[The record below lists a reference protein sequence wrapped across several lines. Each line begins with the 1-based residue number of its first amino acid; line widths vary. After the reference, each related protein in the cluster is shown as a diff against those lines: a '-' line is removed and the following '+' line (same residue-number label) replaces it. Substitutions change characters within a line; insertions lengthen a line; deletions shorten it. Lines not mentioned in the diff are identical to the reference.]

1 MFLIENYSMI
11 KIEGDFCI
19 MKNMFIKMDYEKVMA
34 LPAPK
39 LVKPKKPNL
48 FWRTLLKILS
58 GGVLKKEG
66 FTFTK
71 EGMEQVEKEPCLI
84 LMNHCSFMDME
95 MAEYMLYPK
104 PVGIVC
110 TADAFIGKDFLMRW
124 IGCFPTKKFV
134 SDPHLISDIRYCLDT
149 LKINVLMYP
158 EACYSFDG
166 TASALPR
173 RMGVLLK
180 RLGVP
185 VVMIQTYGAFS
196 RQPLY
201 NCLRKRN
208 VPVSAKMSCLLT
220 KEQIKEKSVEELD
233 AVIDEAFSFDYF
245 RWQQENRVK
254 IEDPQRAE
262 GLERILYKCPHCGA
276 EGKTVGKGVTLT
288 CTACGKVYELDEFG
302 WLRAE
307 NGKFDHIPQWF
318 AWQREEVRKELLE
331 GTYGLKTDVR
341 IMMLRDH
348 KAIYEVG
355 NGTLTHDENG
365 FVLTGCEGKLHYTHS
380 PLAYHTLYADYFWYE
395 QGDIIGLG
403 NQEALYFCFPEEG
416 VPVVKARLAV
426 EELYKIKKKK

>member
-1 MFLIENYSMI
+1 
-11 KIEGDFCI
+11 
-19 MKNMFIKMDYEKVMA
+19 MKNMFVKMDYDQVMA

-39 LVKPKKPNL
+39 VQKPKKPHL

-58 GGVLKKEG
+58 AGVLKKEG
-66 FTFTK
+66 FTY
-71 EGMEQVEKEPCLI
+71 QVENMEKIGDRPSLI

-95 MAEYMLYPK
+95 MAEHMLYPK

-124 IGCFPTKKFV
+124 IGCVPTKKFV
-134 SDPHLISDIRYCLDT
+134 SDPHLIADIRYCLEQ
-149 LKINVLMYP
+149 LKMNVLMYP

-208 VPVSAKMSCLLT
+208 VPVSAKMYGLLSP
-220 KEQIKEKSVEELD
+220 EEIKEKSVEELD
-233 AVIDEAFSFDYF
+233 AIIDQAFSFDYF
-245 RWQQENRVK
+245 RWQQENKVR
-254 IEDPQRAE
+254 IDDPERAD

-276 EGKTVGKGVTLT
+276 EGKNLGKGTTLT
-288 CTACGKVYELDEFG
+288 CTACGKVYELDEYG
-302 WLRAE
+302 WLKATSGE
-307 NGKFDHIPQWF
+307 TKFDHIPHWF
-318 AWQREEVRKELLE
+318 AWQRQQVRQELLD
-331 GTYGLKTDVR
+331 GTYRLHSPVD
-341 IMMLRDH
+341 IYMLRDH
-348 KAIYEVG
+348 KAIYNVG
-355 NGTLTHDENG
+355 SGTLTHDQNG
-365 FVLTGCEGKLHYTHS
+365 LVLTGCDGRLSYTQAPTASHS
-380 PLAYHTLYADYFWYE
+380 LYADYFWYE

-403 NQEALYFCFPEEG
+403 NNECLYFCFPEPG
-416 VPVVKARLAV
+416 IPVVKARLAA
-426 EELYKIKKKK
+426 EELYKLKKNK